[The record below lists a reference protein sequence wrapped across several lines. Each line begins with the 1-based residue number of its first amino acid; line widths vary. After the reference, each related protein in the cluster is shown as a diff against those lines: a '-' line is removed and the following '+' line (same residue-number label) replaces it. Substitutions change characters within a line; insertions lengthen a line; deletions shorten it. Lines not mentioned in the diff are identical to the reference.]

1 MPMSSTIKKLLGSGA
16 LKGIIEPVSTP
27 GSEYG
32 VENSPE
38 WDYFQQQV
46 ADYRAGRSAY
56 REQRTTE
63 GSPTFGLSDEEYK
76 TSSGNYYSG
85 LQDQIN
91 ANRPEG
97 VGEFGLSTR
106 QGRDDPSL
114 INYNPNKTRGYT
126 FSREGRMEEIG
137 EDRMSDYPDL
147 QYEPNIKNALS
158 DAGPVGSLASNV
170 LGDQLDAQ
178 ASARQA
184 QMMKDPGIKGS
195 LLRSGLFRL
204 A

>member
-1 MPMSSTIKKLLGSGA
+1 MPTNQ
-16 LKGIIEPVSTP
+16 
-27 GSEYG
+27 YG
-32 VENSPE
+32 MENSPE

-56 REQRTTE
+56 RGQRTTE

-76 TSSGNYYSG
+76 ESSGKHYSG
-85 LQDQIN
+85 LLNQIN

-97 VGEFGLSTR
+97 IGEFGLSTR

-114 INYNPNKTRGYT
+114 INYNPNRTRGYT

-147 QYEPNIKNALS
+147 RYEPNIKNALS
-158 DAGPVGSLASNV
+158 DAGPVGRLASNV
-170 LGDQLDAQ
+170 LGDQMDAQ
-178 ASARQA
+178 LAAKQA
-184 QMMKDPGIKGS
+184 EMMKDPGIKGS

>member
-1 MPMSSTIKKLLGSGA
+1 MSGFLKNLVGQTGLLKVIEKAKGTSTK
-16 LKGIIEPVSTP
+16 
-27 GSEYG
+27 EYG
-32 VENSPE
+32 MENSPE
-38 WDYFQQQV
+38 WNYYKDQV

-56 REQRTTE
+56 RSQRTTE

-76 TSSGNYYSG
+76 ESSGKHFSG
-85 LQDQIN
+85 LLNQIN

-97 VGEFGLSTR
+97 IGEFGISTR
-106 QGRDDPSL
+106 VGRDDPSL
-114 INYNPNKTRGYT
+114 INYNPNRTKAYT

-137 EDRMSDYPDL
+137 EDRISDYPDIPV
-147 QYEPNIKNALS
+147 QPNIKNSLQS
-158 DAGPVGSLASNV
+158 QGGVGGLVGSV

-184 QMMKDPGIKGS
+184 QMMKDPGVKGA

-204 A
+204 V

>member
-1 MPMSSTIKKLLGSGA
+1 MPMSGPFIKQLIDRSS
-16 LKGIIEPVSTP
+16 GIIAPVGAP
-27 GSEYG
+27 GNEYG
-32 VENSPE
+32 MENSPE
-38 WDYFQQQV
+38 WNYYKDQV
-46 ADYRAGRSAY
+46 SDYRAGRSAY

-114 INYNPNKTRGYT
+114 INYNPNRTKAYS